1 MKYNI
6 RRWNP
11 ILIAIPDIGIGLMW
25 GSLSNVVAFYGYLYT
40 NSAEE
45 LAKIYS
51 VAAIVG
57 AVTQIVVGILSD
69 KTRHKWGKRSP
80 WVVYGMVLAALS
92 VSFWP
97 LATNFNM
104 FLVLS
109 GISCTLVNV
118 AQCAYYTMVME
129 VVDKDQV
136 GYANT
141 LSRTTATLGI
151 FLMGWLAGF
160 LWDAAHPSYTF
171 FTMAIIM
178 LLSTILVVPAIIK
191 ERPENY
197 IPSEPYRFTLDFL
210 YNKEILKLFLIT
222 FLFFGSNTLV
232 VQMATSLFAK
242 SYQFSEHTVGKLG
255 MFQSVASLIF
265 GFTAFKLID
274 AFNRKYI
281 LLFSTFGLVITFI
294 LLAIFLLHTN
304 TPIVLYCGIFAY
316 GLFFIA
322 GKICIYTILS
332 MIVPGNKLGEYMG
345 LLNFC
350 IAIPQFVFST
360 LFGYMIDFGHY
371 KLLLPLAAF
380 LYFCAFIIT
389 ITMKLASTKGYNGR
403 IT

>member
-51 VAAIVG
+51 VAAIIG
-57 AVTQIVVGILSD
+57 AVTQVIVGILSD
-69 KTRHKWGKRSP
+69 KTKHRWGRRTP
-80 WVVYGMVLAALS
+80 WLVYGMILAAISISLWS
-92 VSFWP
+92 

-104 FLVLS
+104 FLLLS
-109 GISCTLVNV
+109 GISCMLVNV

-129 VVDKDQV
+129 VVDKDQI

-141 LSRTTATLGI
+141 LSRTSATLGM

-160 LWDAAHPSYTF
+160 LWDARHPSYTF
-171 FTMAIIM
+171 FTMAAII
-178 LLSTILVVPAIIK
+178 LLSTILIVPILIK

-197 IPSEPYRFTLDFL
+197 TQSEPYRFTLDFL
-210 YNKEILKLFLIT
+210 RNKEILKLFIIT

-232 VQMATSLFAK
+232 VQMAASLFAK

-255 MFQSVASLIF
+255 MFQAFASLCF

-274 AFNRKYI
+274 AVNRKYI
-281 LLFSTFGLVITFI
+281 LLFSTFGLAATFI
-294 LLAIFLLHTN
+294 LLAMFLSSSSN
-304 TPIVLYCGIFAY
+304 SFILYGGIFIY

-322 GKICIYTILS
+322 GKVCIYTVLS
-332 MIVPGNKLGEYMG
+332 MIVPNNKLGEYIG

-350 IAIPQFVFST
+350 IALPQFFFSIF
-360 LFGYMIDFGHY
+360 FGYIIDAGYY
-371 KLLLPLAAF
+371 KVLLPFAAF
-380 LYFCAFIIT
+380 LYLGAFFTT
-389 ITMKLASTKGYNGR
+389 ITMRLTKYR
-403 IT
+403 